1 MQIAEKNARQLLA
14 RSRAEPVTIAP
25 DRTVLEALQRMAEH
39 DIGAL
44 LVVQGATM
52 VGVLSERDCVR
63 KVDLYAREAATTP
76 VRDIMTEKVI
86 YATPDNT
93 IQQCMALMK
102 TRRIRHLPVMEG
114 ARPIGMLSIRDVLE
128 ELISE
133 EEELIRKLQQDR
145 LYFTETGGTY

>member
-1 MQIAEKNARQLLA
+1 
-14 RSRAEPVTIAP
+14 
-25 DRTVLEALQRMAEH
+25 
-39 DIGAL
+39 
-44 LVVQGATM
+44 
-52 VGVLSERDCVR
+52 VR